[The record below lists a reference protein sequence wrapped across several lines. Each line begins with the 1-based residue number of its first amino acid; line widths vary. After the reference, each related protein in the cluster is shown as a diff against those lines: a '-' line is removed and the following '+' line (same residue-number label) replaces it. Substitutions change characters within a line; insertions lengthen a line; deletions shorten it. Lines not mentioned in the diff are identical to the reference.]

1 VFVRIL
7 ALASFASC
15 LAPAQNEPAEPPPQ
29 AQPPPRV
36 APASAT
42 VWYAHDPSAME
53 QFTENPSVSRR
64 MVDQVVKAVA
74 NETDIARAWR
84 KLVSPKDKIGIKV
97 NAGSGRNFSTRL
109 GVVRA
114 ILDGLEQAGVNSKNV
129 IIWDRELL
137 ELREAGFDSKKLGAQ
152 VRGIDPPRGW
162 DRSAPFAAPALGK
175 LIWGDLL
182 FIEKNRKIPGKP
194 ATESDQL
201 SATSHFPMI
210 LTKEV
215 TKIIN
220 VPTLTDD
227 TGCGVA
233 GALYNIGVRNLD
245 NWRRFVASG
254 MSAADSIP
262 EIYDD
267 PNIGP
272 KVVIH
277 ILDGLI
283 AQYAGG
289 PEGNP
294 NYAFSHGTIYGS
306 TDPVAIDSVAARN
319 IEAWRKMAKL
329 PSIARRIEWLK
340 FGEEMGIGVADPKK
354 ISLVSVTPP

>member
-1 VFVRIL
+1 MDR
-7 ALASFASC
+7 
-15 LAPAQNEPAEPPPQ
+15 
-29 AQPPPRV
+29 
-36 APASAT
+36 
-42 VWYAHDPSAME
+42 
-53 QFTENPSVSRR
+53 FTENPSVSRR
-64 MVDQVVKAVA
+64 MVDQVVKSVT

-97 NAGSGRNFSTRL
+97 NAAGGRNFATRL

-114 ILDGLEQAGVNSKNV
+114 IIDGLEQAGVNPKNV
-129 IIWDRELL
+129 IVWDRDLN
-137 ELREAGFDSKKLGAQ
+137 ELREAGFDPKYLGAQ
-152 VRGIDPPRGW
+152 VRGIDQPRGW
-162 DRSAPFAAPALGK
+162 DRSAPFAAPSLGK

-182 FIEKNRKIPGKP
+182 FSEKNKKIPGRP
-194 ATESDQL
+194 QTESDQL
-201 SATSHFPMI
+201 SATSHFPTI
-210 LTKEV
+210 LTKDV

-220 VPTLTDD
+220 VPTLVDD
-227 TGCGVA
+227 VGCGVA
-233 GALYNIGVRNLD
+233 GAFYNIGVRNLD
-245 NWRRFVASG
+245 NWRRFVAPG

-272 KVVIH
+272 KVVIN

-294 NYAFSHGTIYGS
+294 NYAFPHATIYGS
-306 TDPVAIDSVAARN
+306 TDPVAIDSVALRN

-329 PSIARRIEWLK
+329 PPIAKRTEWLK
-340 FGEEMGIGVADPKK
+340 VAEEMGVGVADSKK
-354 ISLVSVTPP
+354 ISLLAVTPP

>member
-7 ALASFASC
+7 ALVSFVSC
-15 LAPAQNEPAEPPPQ
+15 LAHAEEEPAEP
-29 AQPPPRV
+29 APR
-36 APASAT
+36 AIPTSAT
-42 VWYAHDPSAME
+42 VWYAHDPSAMDR
-53 QFTENPSVSRR
+53 FTENPSVSRR
-64 MVDQVVKAVA
+64 MVDEVVKAA
-74 NETDIARAWR
+74 TNEKDIARAWR

-97 NAGSGRNFSTRL
+97 NAAGGRNFATRL

-114 ILDGLEQAGVNSKNV
+114 ILDGLEQAGVNPKNV
-129 IIWDRELL
+129 IIWDRELS
-137 ELREAGFDSKKLGAQ
+137 ELRAAGFDSKQLGAQ

-182 FIEKNRKIPGKP
+182 FIEKNKKVVGKP
-194 ATESDQL
+194 TTESDQL
-201 SATSHFPMI
+201 SATSHFSTI
-210 LTKEV
+210 LTKDV

-227 TGCGVA
+227 AGCGVA
-233 GALYNIGVRNLD
+233 GAFYNIGVRNLD
-245 NWRRFVASG
+245 NWRRFVSSG
-254 MSAADSIP
+254 LSAAESIP
-262 EIYDD
+262 DIYDD

-272 KVVIH
+272 KVVIQ
-277 ILDGLI
+277 IMDGLI

-294 NYAFSHGTIYGS
+294 NYAFPHATIYAS
-306 TDPVAIDSVAARN
+306 TDPVAIDSVAARS

-329 PSIARRIEWLK
+329 PPIVRRIEWLK
-340 FGEEMGIGVADPKK
+340 YGEGLGLGVADSTK
-354 ISLVSVTPP
+354 INFVSVTPP

>member
-1 VFVRIL
+1 VFARIL
-7 ALASFASC
+7 ALVSITSFFAR
-15 LAPAQNEPAEPPPQ
+15 AEEEPIGPA
-29 AQPPPRV
+29 PRV
-36 APASAT
+36 IPTAAT
-42 VWYAHDPSAME
+42 VWYAHDPTAMDR
-53 QFTENPSVSRR
+53 FTENPSVSRR
-64 MVDQVVKAVA
+64 MVDQVVKSAT
-74 NETDIARAWR
+74 NEKDIAQAWR

-97 NAGSGRNFSTRL
+97 NAAGGRNFATRI

-114 ILDGLEQAGVNSKNV
+114 ILDGLEQAGVNPKNV
-129 IIWDRELL
+129 IIWDRDLT
-137 ELREAGFDSKKLGAQ
+137 ELREAGFDPKRLGAQ

-182 FIEKNRKIPGKP
+182 FIERNKKIPGKK
-194 ATESDQL
+194 AAESDQL
-201 SATSHFPMI
+201 SSTSHFPTI
-210 LTKEV
+210 LTKDV

-220 VPTLTDD
+220 VPTLADD
-227 TGCGVA
+227 AGCGVA
-233 GALYNIGVRNLD
+233 GAFYSIGVRNLD

-254 MSAADSIP
+254 LSAVDSIP

-272 KVVIH
+272 KVAIH

-294 NYAFSHGTIYGS
+294 NYAFPHTTIYAS
-306 TDPVAIDSVAARN
+306 TDPVAIDAVAARN
-319 IEAWRKMAKL
+319 IDVWRKMAKL
-329 PSIARRIEWLK
+329 PPIAPRVEWLK
-340 FGEEMGIGVADPKK
+340 VAEQMGIGVADSNR